1 MSGELQKP
9 SYGATCNGCGLC
21 CKLEICGVGEMALA
35 DLGVYDGPEA
45 WPPCIFLVELD
56 GLYRCKLVLVE
67 ADNLYKL
74 PGAEPRIANSLRI
87 GWGCT
92 MPDEEGVAA

>member
-35 DLGVYDGPEA
+35 E
-45 WPPCIFLVELD
+45 
-56 GLYRCKLVLVE
+56 
-67 ADNLYKL
+67 
-74 PGAEPRIANSLRI
+74 
-87 GWGCT
+87 T
-92 MPDEEGVAA
+92 MATEGSA